1 MFSDI
6 DMLVLLM
13 SNLVQLQ
20 LGSSDPEE
28 RCLLVKVA
36 EIVVK
41 VGDDGGDKAEVDAK
55 ESITGGVL
63 VYFRDEE
70 HRCWYKEL

>member
-36 EIVVK
+36 ELVVK
-41 VGDDGGDKAEVDAK
+41 VGDDGGDKAEVDAQ
-55 ESITGGVL
+55 ESIAGAIL
-63 VYFRDEE
+63 HYLRNEK
-70 HRCWYKEL
+70 HRRWN